1 MVYYGIRFIYYKG
14 QYGGKWYMAY
24 KRTIK
29 FSYYTVCSV
38 NEKEGTDPKRFDFE
52 AWIEKAEKLIVEQ
65 KEIEFDGTIA
75 RLECLEGDSAN
86 HIWKIRFLKLRDT
99 NIPSIV
105 KKEEEAKPLELED
118 DEYIGEDLVMIYDPK
133 NQVAMIQSNRFAFS
147 KGKLEKYLNKI
158 WGVDEQKIVLLH
170 ISKKIDVAKIKG
182 KQSRSLILRLANVHP
197 IEETDRPLSKIINA
211 YATMGG
217 KAGNVAFTLGR
228 GSGKK
233 AGLDGVQVPIMLDDI
248 YDNQDIVDDAIL
260 KIRDDDTNSI
270 DIVDL
275 FDFSLH
281 EYIEYK
287 LEKRTTL
294 EFDYA
299 TRQMIEKYKDR
310 KPEIDKLLK

>member
-1 MVYYGIRFIYYKG
+1 
-14 QYGGKWYMAY
+14 MAY

-52 AWIEKAEKLIVEQ
+52 AWIEKAEKLNVEQ

-217 KAGNVAFTLGR
+217 KFGNVAFTLGR
-228 GSGKK
+228 KW
-233 AGLDGVQVPIMLDDI
+233 
-248 YDNQDIVDDAIL
+248 
-260 KIRDDDTNSI
+260 
-270 DIVDL
+270 
-275 FDFSLH
+275 
-281 EYIEYK
+281 
-287 LEKRTTL
+287 
-294 EFDYA
+294 
-299 TRQMIEKYKDR
+299 
-310 KPEIDKLLK
+310 

>member
-1 MVYYGIRFIYYKG
+1 
-14 QYGGKWYMAY
+14 MAY

-52 AWIEKAEKLIVEQ
+52 AWIEKAEKLNVEQ

-260 KIRDDDTNSI
+260 KIRDDDTN
-270 DIVDL
+270 
-275 FDFSLH
+275 
-281 EYIEYK
+281 
-287 LEKRTTL
+287 
-294 EFDYA
+294 
-299 TRQMIEKYKDR
+299 
-310 KPEIDKLLK
+310 

>member
-1 MVYYGIRFIYYKG
+1 
-14 QYGGKWYMAY
+14 MAY

-52 AWIEKAEKLIVEQ
+52 AWIEKAEKLNVEQ

-158 WGVDEQKIVLLH
+158 CGVDEQKIVLLH

>member
-1 MVYYGIRFIYYKG
+1 
-14 QYGGKWYMAY
+14 MAY

-52 AWIEKAEKLIVEQ
+52 AWIEKAEKLNVEQ
-65 KEIEFDGTIA
+65 KEIDFDGTIA

>member
-1 MVYYGIRFIYYKG
+1 
-14 QYGGKWYMAY
+14 MAY

-38 NEKEGTDPKRFDFE
+38 NEKEVTDPKRFDFE
-52 AWIEKAEKLIVEQ
+52 AWIEKAEKLNVEQ

>member
-1 MVYYGIRFIYYKG
+1 
-14 QYGGKWYMAY
+14 MAY

-52 AWIEKAEKLIVEQ
+52 AWIEKAEKLNVEQ